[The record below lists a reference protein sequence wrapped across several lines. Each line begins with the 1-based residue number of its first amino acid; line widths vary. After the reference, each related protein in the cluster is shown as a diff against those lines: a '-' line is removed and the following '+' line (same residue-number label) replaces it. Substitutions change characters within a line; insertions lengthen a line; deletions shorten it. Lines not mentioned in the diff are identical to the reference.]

1 MTPCIPIFKPRLL
14 SPAEKEKKELPSLP
28 WTILKLIRWTE
39 ERFKKESIPCA
50 RLEAE
55 VLLAESLGMD
65 RVGLYIH
72 YDQPLTSAEL
82 TRFKE
87 MVIRRLKREPLA
99 YIIGRKEFWSMAFKV
114 TPDVFIPR
122 PETEIL
128 VEEALKIA
136 TMERRGDKP
145 LKILDIG
152 TGSGAIV
159 IALAKELPNAY
170 LEATEISAKALEV
183 ARENA
188 YAHGVAAR
196 IEFRQ
201 EDLFPPFGKLFD
213 LIVANPP
220 YIPRRHIT
228 SLPPEVRHFEPPL
241 AWDGGEDG
249 LDFFRRLF
257 SQISKFLQP
266 QGWFLTEIGAGQE
279 EEIKKIATKM
289 ADLSPGI
296 FVRDLAGINRV
307 FKVSKVV

>member
-1 MTPCIPIFKPRLL
+1 M
-14 SPAEKEKKELPSLP
+14 PSLP
-28 WTILKLIRWTE
+28 WTILKIIRWTE
-39 ERFKKESIPCA
+39 ERFKKEGIPCA

-55 VLLAESLGMD
+55 VLLAENLGMD

-72 YDQPLTSAEL
+72 YDQPLTSTEL
-82 TRFKE
+82 NSFKE
-87 MVIRRLKREPLA
+87 MVSRRLKREPLA
-99 YIIGRKEFWSMAFKV
+99 YIIGKKEFWSMSFKV

-122 PETEIL
+122 PETEML

-136 TMERRGDKP
+136 TRESDHNNP

-159 IALAKELPNAY
+159 IALAKELPTAY

-188 YAHGVAAR
+188 AAHGVAGR
-196 IEFRQ
+196 IDFKQ
-201 EDLFPPFGKLFD
+201 ADLFPSLRGPYD

-220 YIPRRHIT
+220 YIPRRHLT

-249 LDFFRRLF
+249 LDFFRRLLP
-257 SQISKFLQP
+257 QVGKFLRP
-266 QGWFLTEIGAGQE
+266 QGWFLTEIGVGQE
-279 EEIKKIATKM
+279 EEIKKIAGEM
-289 ADLSPGI
+289 VDLSPGT
-296 FVRDLAGINRV
+296 FVKDLAGVNRV
-307 FKVSKVV
+307 FKVSRVR

>member
-1 MTPCIPIFKPRLL
+1 MPCIPIFKPRLL

-39 ERFKKESIPCA
+39 ERFKQKGIPCA

-72 YDQPLTSAEL
+72 YDQPLTSTEL
-82 TRFKE
+82 TRFREK
-87 MVIRRLKREPLA
+87 VRRRLKREPLA
-99 YIIGRKEFWSMAFKV
+99 YIVGKKEFWSMSFKV

-122 PETEIL
+122 PETELL

-136 TMERRGDKP
+136 IRVREDNNS
-145 LKILDIG
+145 LKILEVG

-170 LEATEISAKALEV
+170 LEATEISAKALAV

-188 YAHGVAAR
+188 LVHGVAKR
-196 IEFRQ
+196 INFVQ
-201 EDLFPPFGKLFD
+201 GDLFPSSGEPYD

-220 YIPRRHIT
+220 YIPWRHIP
-228 SLPPEVRHFEPPL
+228 SLPPEVRYFEPRL

-249 LDFFRRLF
+249 LKFFRRILA
-257 SQISKFLQP
+257 QVGRFLER

-279 EEIKKIATKM
+279 EEIKKIIAGIT
-289 ADLSPGI
+289 DLNGGI
-296 FVRDLAGINRV
+296 FIRDLAGINRV
-307 FKVSKVV
+307 FKASKVK

>member
-1 MTPCIPIFKPRLL
+1 M
-14 SPAEKEKKELPSLP
+14 PSLP

-39 ERFKKESIPCA
+39 ERFKQEGISSA

-72 YDQPLTSAEL
+72 YDQPLTSTEL

-87 MVIRRLKREPLA
+87 MVRRRLKREPLA
-99 YIIGRKEFWSMAFKV
+99 YIIGKKEFWSMSLKV

-128 VEEALKIA
+128 IEEALKIA
-136 TMERRGDKP
+136 TMERKDNKP
-145 LKILDIG
+145 FKILDIG

-188 YAHGVAAR
+188 AVHGVADR
-196 IEFRQ
+196 IVFQ
-201 EDLFPPFGKLFD
+201 QADLFPPLGGLYD

-220 YIPRRHIT
+220 YVARRYIT

-257 SQISKFLQP
+257 PQISKFLQP

-279 EEIKKIATKM
+279 EEIKKIAAKIVELT
-289 ADLSPGI
+289 PGI

-307 FKVSKVV
+307 FKLSKVS